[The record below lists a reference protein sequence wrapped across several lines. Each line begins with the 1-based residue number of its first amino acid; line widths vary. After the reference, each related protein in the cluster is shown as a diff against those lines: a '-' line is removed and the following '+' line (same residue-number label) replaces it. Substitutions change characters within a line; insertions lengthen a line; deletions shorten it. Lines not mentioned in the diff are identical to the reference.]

1 MTYSIV
7 TIYHR
12 SETNTYPSNL
22 ETDILYTG
30 RVWLSMKSYW
40 ELTLYV
46 KVLFFQ
52 LPLVHNDSGNA
63 WCAKYIKVQGDKY
76 MNQIKVKLN

>member
-40 ELTLYV
+40 ELTLSV

-63 WCAKYIKVQGDKY
+63 WCAKYIKY
-76 MNQIKVKLN
+76 REINI